1 MIRRWWRRRDSPD
14 EPSHEPDGPSLSH
27 RRPTANLADQLVFTV
42 EAQTAPSMH
51 IVTVENRS
59 GRTFRNIAVGLIQ
72 PEGQPQTHLDT
83 RHSLNPG
90 QRWEVE
96 APAGTRLVATF
107 NDADGHVWRRA
118 DIYTDSTLTHSPTN
132 CPSCGPRR

>member
-1 MIRRWWRRRDSPD
+1 MIRRWWRRRDRSD
-14 EPSHEPDGPSLSH
+14 TPSDEPDGSSLSH

-42 EAQTAPSMH
+42 EAQTAPDAH

-72 PEGQPQTHLDT
+72 PEGQPQTHLGT

-90 QRWEVE
+90 QRWEIE
-96 APAGTRLVATF
+96 LPAATRLVATF

-118 DIYTDSTLTHSPTN
+118 DIYTDSTPTHSPTN